1 MKDLEKFINIFE
13 GLDIAYGITKK
24 SDEINEKGKNV
35 TKSFTIHKPPI
46 EKLWQDHLDG
56 KDPGLC
62 IIPINQKNKLKWG
75 CIDVD
80 KYPVNH
86 KEFIDILKR
95 KNIKAIVFRSKS
107 GGAHIFVF
115 TKTFVPAIAMR
126 AKLKM
131 IASAIGHAR
140 AEIYPKQDYINIA
153 RGDTGS
159 FLNLPYHNSEK
170 SVRYGFNSQGFKMS
184 LQEFFYYHEAM
195 SMTEEEL
202 TNFVISNEKENIDFF
217 KGMSPCLVTLLSDG
231 VPNGQRNNCMYNVGV
246 YLKKRYPENDEW
258 QGHMHIYDKEFMK
271 PPLGA
276 NEINVLKKSLNSK
289 DYRYKCK
296 DEPICSFCDA
306 KKCATKE
313 FGIGEDGPTL
323 EITEIR
329 KYESEPPIWFVSL
342 DGPTVE
348 VDGATLHDAEKFSVA
363 CMEQIGKPLMP
374 VPKHAW
380 RKALIKLMVNAKP
393 ITAPESSK
401 ISVQLT
407 EILSEYINKTPGRD
421 KEDILRGVAFTDK
434 NGITMFKF
442 SNFWKYLLRTKTWA
456 DKTYPKQ
463 KTLRMLQQL
472 FKATETSPK
481 IDGKTHRVL
490 EMNHVNLD
498 KPSTKKYEMEK
509 EPWQ

>member
-1 MKDLEKFINIFE
+1 MKELNKFIYIFE
-13 GLDIAYGITKK
+13 GLDIAHGITKK
-24 SDEINEKGKNV
+24 SSQVNEKGKNE
-35 TKSFTIHKPPI
+35 TRSFTVHKPPI
-46 EKLWQDHLDG
+46 EKLWQDHLEG
-56 KDPGLC
+56 KDPGLG
-62 IIPINQKNKLKWG
+62 IIPINRDNKLKWG

-80 KYPVNH
+80 VYPVNH
-86 KEFIDILKR
+86 QDFIKKLQE

-115 TKTFVPAIAMR
+115 TKTFVPAIVMR
-126 AKLKM
+126 AKLKI
-131 IASAIGHAR
+131 IASEIGYAR
-140 AEIYPKQDYINIA
+140 AEIYPKQDTINVA

-159 FLNLPYHNSEK
+159 FLNLPYHNCK
-170 SVRYGFNSQGFKMS
+170 DSVMYAFNSNGMKMS
-184 LQEFFYYHEAM
+184 LEEFFDYHNEMA
-195 SMTEEEL
+195 MTEEEL
-202 TNFVISNEKENIDFF
+202 TNFAIVNEKESLDYF
-217 KGMSPCLVTLLSDG
+217 KGMPPCLVTLLSDG

-246 YLKKRYPENDEW
+246 YLKKRYTQNNEW
-258 QGHMHIYDKEFMK
+258 KGRMHIYDEKFMK

-276 NEINVLKKSLNSK
+276 NEIDVLKKSLDSK
-289 DYRYKCK
+289 EYRYKCK
-296 DEPICSFCDA
+296 DEPISSFCNA

-434 NGITMFKF
+434 NGMTMFKF

>member
-35 TKSFTIHKPPI
+35 TKSFTITKTPI
-46 EKLWQDHLDG
+46 ESLWQDHLDG
-56 KDPGLC
+56 KDPGLG
-62 IIPINQKNKLKWG
+62 IIPINKENKCKWG

-80 KYPVNH
+80 KYPVDH
-86 KEFIDILKR
+86 KEFINILKR

-107 GGAHIFVF
+107 GGAHIFMF
-115 TKTFVPAIAMR
+115 TKTFVPAIVMR

-131 IASAIGHAR
+131 IASALGHAR

-170 SVRYGFNSQGFKMS
+170 SIRYAFNSQGFKMS

-289 DYRYKCK
+289 DYRYKC
-296 DEPICSFCDA
+296 
-306 KKCATKE
+306 
-313 FGIGEDGPTL
+313 
-323 EITEIR
+323 
-329 KYESEPPIWFVSL
+329 
-342 DGPTVE
+342 
-348 VDGATLHDAEKFSVA
+348 
-363 CMEQIGKPLMP
+363 
-374 VPKHAW
+374 
-380 RKALIKLMVNAKP
+380 
-393 ITAPESSK
+393 
-401 ISVQLT
+401 
-407 EILSEYINKTPGRD
+407 
-421 KEDILRGVAFTDK
+421 
-434 NGITMFKF
+434 
-442 SNFWKYLLRTKTWA
+442 
-456 DKTYPKQ
+456 
-463 KTLRMLQQL
+463 
-472 FKATETSPK
+472 
-481 IDGKTHRVL
+481 
-490 EMNHVNLD
+490 
-498 KPSTKKYEMEK
+498 
-509 EPWQ
+509 

>member
-1 MKDLEKFINIFE
+1 MKELNKFIYIFE
-13 GLDIAYGITKK
+13 GLDTAHGITKK
-24 SDEINEKGKNV
+24 SSEINEKGKNK
-35 TKSFTIHKPPI
+35 TTSFTIHKPPV

-56 KDPGLC
+56 KDPGLG
-62 IIPINQKNKLKWG
+62 IIPINQENKLKWG

-80 KYPVNH
+80 IYPVDH
-86 KEFIDILKR
+86 QAFVKKLQEK
-95 KNIKAIVFRSKS
+95 KVKAIVFRSKS
-107 GGAHIFVF
+107 GGAHIFMF
-115 TKTFVPAIAMR
+115 TKTFVPAIVMR
-126 AKLKM
+126 TKLKM
-131 IASAIGHAR
+131 IASSIGHAR
-140 AEIYPKQDYINIA
+140 AEIYPKQDYINVA

-159 FLNLPYHNSEK
+159 FLNLPYYDSKN
-170 SVRYGFNSQGFKMS
+170 SVRYAFNSKGIKMS
-184 LQEFFYYHEAM
+184 LEEFFDYHNEMA
-195 SMTEEEL
+195 MTEEEL
-202 TNFVISNEKENIDFF
+202 TNFTMSSKTEENDFF

-258 QGHMHIYDKEFMK
+258 QGHMHIYDSKFMQ

-276 NEINVLKKSLNSK
+276 NEINVLKKSLTSK
-289 DYRYKCK
+289 DYQYKCK

-306 KKCATKE
+306 KKCALKE
-313 FGIGEDGPTL
+313 FGIGDDGPTP

-342 DGPTVE
+342 DGTTVE

-374 VPKHAW
+374 IPKHAW
-380 RKALIKLMVNAKP
+380 RKGLIKLMAVCKT
-393 ITAPESSK
+393 ITAPDSSK

-407 EILSEYINKTPGRD
+407 EILADYINRTPGRD
-421 KEDILRGVAFTDK
+421 KDDILRGVAFTDK
-434 NGITMFKF
+434 SGVTMFKF
-442 SNFWKYLLRTKTWA
+442 ANFWKYLLRTKSWA

-463 KTLRMLQQL
+463 KTMRMLQDL
-472 FKATETSPK
+472 FLAKESTPK

-490 EMNHVNLD
+490 EMKHLMLD